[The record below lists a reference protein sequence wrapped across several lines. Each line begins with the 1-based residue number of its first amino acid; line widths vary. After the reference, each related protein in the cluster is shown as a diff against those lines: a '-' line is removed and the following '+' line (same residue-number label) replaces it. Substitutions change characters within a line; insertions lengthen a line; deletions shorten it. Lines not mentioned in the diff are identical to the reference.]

1 MMMRVIRKGREASA
15 VEISSPF
22 GVISYSNPIKD
33 FEYFE
38 VLLDRSYFVSGGDD
52 RFFI

>member
-1 MMMRVIRKGREASA
+1 MMMRVIRKSREASV

-22 GVISYSNPIKD
+22 GVALYSSPIKD

-38 VLLDRSYFVSGGDD
+38 VLLDRSYLVSGGDD